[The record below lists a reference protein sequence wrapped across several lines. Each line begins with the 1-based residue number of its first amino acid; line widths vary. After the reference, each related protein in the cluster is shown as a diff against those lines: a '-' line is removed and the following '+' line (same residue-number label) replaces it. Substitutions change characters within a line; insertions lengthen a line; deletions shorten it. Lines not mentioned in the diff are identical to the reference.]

1 MIMRIPQEVMT
12 REFERIL
19 ASRGL
24 SEVDAREA
32 AGMFTDA
39 SLDGVYSH
47 GVNRFARIVTAIEQG
62 IIQAGAEPFM
72 VSAMGAFERWDGNLG
87 MGNLNA
93 RAAMGRAVKL
103 AGTHGIGLVAMANTN
118 HWLRGGAYG
127 WQAAD
132 AGCVGICWTNTLP
145 NMPAWGAMDNRIGNN
160 PFVLAVPRST
170 GRHVVLDMAMAQFSY
185 GKLEETR
192 LKGMQLPLPGGYDT
206 AGQLTTDPAEIEKTG
221 RVLPI
226 GFWKGAGM
234 AMALDLIAALLSAG
248 SSTTDIGRA
257 SNHEYRMS
265 QVFIAIAPGHFNTPE
280 FSDQMI
286 DTVLEDVKASIP
298 AYDGAEVRY
307 PGERAYHTRLDNMK
321 NGIPVLP
328 AVWDEILAL

>member
-1 MIMRIPQEVMT
+1 MRIPHEIMT
-12 REFERIL
+12 REFERVL

-24 SEVDAREA
+24 SDINARESA
-32 AGMFTDA
+32 AMFTAA

-47 GVNRFARIVTAIEQG
+47 GVNRFARIIANIDQG
-62 IIQAGAEPFM
+62 LIKVDARPTL
-72 VSAMGAFERWDGNLG
+72 VSALGAFERWDGNLG

-93 RAAMGRAVKL
+93 RLAMDRAVEL
-103 AGTHGIGLVAMANTN
+103 AGTHGIGLLAMANTN

-145 NMPAWGAMDNRIGNN
+145 NMPAWGAKDNRIGNN
-160 PFVLAVPRST
+160 PFVLAVPKSN
-170 GRHVVLDMAMAQFSY
+170 GQHVVVDMAMAQFSY

-192 LKGMQLPLPGGYDT
+192 LKGKQLPLPGGYDT
-206 AGQLTTDPAEIEKTG
+206 TGELTTDPAEIEKTR

-226 GFWKGAGM
+226 GFWKGSGLSI
-234 AMALDLIAALLSAG
+234 ALDLIAAILAAG
-248 SSTTDIGRA
+248 STSTEIGKKGD
-257 SNHEYRMS
+257 HEYGLT

-280 FSDQMI
+280 FTDQVI
-286 DTVLEDVKASIP
+286 DTVLDDVKASLP
-298 AYDGAEVRY
+298 AYDGAEIRY
-307 PGERAYHTRLDNMK
+307 PGERAYRTRLENLE

-328 AVWDEILAL
+328 EIWEKILGL

>member
-1 MIMRIPQEVMT
+1 MT
-12 REFERIL
+12 REFERVL

-32 AGMFTDA
+32 AAMFTAA

-47 GVNRFARIVTAIEQG
+47 GVNRFARIIATIDQG
-62 IIQAGAEPFM
+62 LIKVDAKPVP
-72 VSAMGAFERWDGNLG
+72 VSALGAFERWDGNLG

-93 RAAMGRAVKL
+93 RIAMDRAVAL

-145 NMPAWGAMDNRIGNN
+145 NMPAWGAKDNRIGNN
-160 PFVLAVPRST
+160 PFVLAVPKSN
-170 GRHVVLDMAMAQFSY
+170 GQHVVVDMAMAQFSY

-192 LKGMQLPLPGGYDT
+192 LQGKQLPLPGGYDT
-206 AGQLTTDPAEIEKTG
+206 AGELTTDPAEIEKTR

-226 GFWKGAGM
+226 GFWKGSGM
-234 AMALDLIAALLSAG
+234 SIALDLIASILSAG
-248 SSTTDIGRA
+248 STSTEIGKR
-257 SNHEYRMS
+257 STNEYCLT

-280 FSDQMI
+280 FTDQVI

-298 AYDGAEVRY
+298 AYDGAEIRY
-307 PGERAYHTRLDNMK
+307 PGERAYLTRMENLE

-328 AVWDEILAL
+328 EVWEKIREL